1 MFVHSEAVLTR
12 FWSILGTMTILLCTS
27 KTSPTGLLFVWDPVI
42 SILKYKVFCT
52 NIKYNPFIS
61 LFPSQNLRLQ
71 KFVVRFHF
79 SFFLL
84 SWQVLF
90 LLFLVVAS
98 FLVLVFLLPP
108 LLHLARHPPRLQP
121 FRNYPKGPRS
131 LLVLLNRLLCR
142 PFLIHPTFLKR
153 ESKYEEGKKPRKN
166 FCTIFFWVSRWKLNN
181 WPFFKKC
188 TAVQSLL

>member
-108 LLHLARHPPRLQP
+108 LLHLARH
-121 FRNYPKGPRS
+121 
-131 LLVLLNRLLCR
+131 
-142 PFLIHPTFLKR
+142 T
-153 ESKYEEGKKPRKN
+153 
-166 FCTIFFWVSRWKLNN
+166 
-181 WPFFKKC
+181 
-188 TAVQSLL
+188 